1 MIMYL
6 GGNLNT
12 FVKGKE
18 LVPFYCLY
26 TMKLS
31 KELQLKFLDIFIKF
45 KFNFNDKAFF
55 PMYLKSISIFKLLV
69 HKEVF
74 DLNLYQDTINEL
86 LNNLNGSS
94 NNTQEKRKL
103 ILYRNIIKNY
113 KNKKENL

>member
-31 KELQLKFLDIFIKF
+31 KELQSKFLDIFIR
-45 KFNFNDKAFF
+45 FNFNFNNKLFF
-55 PMYLKSISIFKLLV
+55 PMYLKNILIFKLLI
-69 HKEVF
+69 HKKVF
-74 DLNLYQDTINEL
+74 DLNIYQDMLDEM
-86 LNNLNGSS
+86 LNNLADIS
-94 NNTQEKRKL
+94 NNNLEKRKL
-103 ILYRNIIKNY
+103 ILYKNIIKNY